1 VEIAVMPAVTA
12 VLIHLS
18 AMGKGAEFSVVSS
31 E

>member
-1 VEIAVMPAVTA
+1 VEIAVMTAVTA

-18 AMGKGAEFSVVSS
+18 AMGTGADFSVVST